1 MCYIAQ
7 SKELRLVG
15 WCGDSPDALT
25 IRAFADADFVS
36 DRDTARSTTG
46 GCVVFMG
53 LDTRFALATASKK
66 QTAVSH
72 STPEAEI

>member
-25 IRAFADADFVS
+25 IRAFADADFAS
-36 DRDTARSTTG
+36 DRGTARSATG
-46 GCVVFMG
+46 GCVVLMG
-53 LDTRFALATASKK
+53 PDTRCVFSTASKK
-66 QTAVSH
+66 QTA
-72 STPEAEI
+72 